1 MLPFAGRVC
10 ALAVFLLLAACQGAP
25 VHEVRSEYS
34 HIKVVDYGSRRALLF
49 VDESGKADVTQTLI
63 DLKQPYRLQHPYA
76 QSMMAGLL
84 YPPQARS
91 VLLVGLGGGAFVH
104 FLNRHFPELRLDVVE
119 LDPAVVKV
127 ARDYFGTAENART
140 RIYVGDGR
148 DFLQR
153 AAGRYDLILLDAHL
167 HPGAETDKTGHPLS
181 LQTQAFYRSLH
192 ERLQPGG
199 AALFN
204 LIARGEQDAYI
215 ASICR
220 AFAATELLWTPA
232 RGNVI
237 VVATP
242 GAVLDA
248 ATLHA
253 RARALDERGDYGFSF
268 NELLDSREPACRQ
281 RPS

>member
-1 MLPFAGRVC
+1 MAGVRPLLVLWC
-10 ALAVFLLLAACQGAP
+10 LLLAACQGAP

-49 VDESGKADVTQTLI
+49 VDESGKADVVQTLI
-63 DLKQPYRLQHPYA
+63 DLKQPGRLQHPYA
-76 QSMMAGLL
+76 RTMMAGLL
-84 YPPQARS
+84 YPAETTS
-91 VLLVGLGGGAFVH
+91 VLLIGLGGGAVVH

-140 RIYVGDGR
+140 RIFVGDGR

-204 LIARGEQDAYI
+204 LIARGEERAYI

-237 VVATP
+237 VVAQP
-242 GAVLDA
+242 GPMPDD

-253 RARALDERGDYGFSF
+253 RARALDGRGDYGFTF
-268 NELLDSREPACRQ
+268 DGLLESREAAACPQ

>member
-1 MLPFAGRVC
+1 MAGVRPLLFFC
-10 ALAVFLLLAACQGAP
+10 CLLLAACAGTP

-34 HIKVVDYGSRRALLF
+34 HIKVVDYGSQRALLF
-49 VDESGKADVTQTLI
+49 VDEAGKADVIQTLI
-63 DLKQPYRLQHPYA
+63 DLKQPERLQHLYA
-76 QSMMAGLL
+76 RAMMAGLL
-84 YPPQARS
+84 YPAETKS
-91 VLLVGLGGGAFVH
+91 LLLIGLGGGALVH
-104 FLNRHFPELRLDVVE
+104 FLNAYFPEVSLDVVE

-140 RIYVGDGR
+140 RIFVGDGR

-192 ERLQPGG
+192 QRLQPGG

-204 LIARGEQDAYI
+204 LIARGEERAYI

-220 AFAATELLWTPA
+220 AFTATELLWTPA

-237 VVATP
+237 VVAMP
-242 GAVLDA
+242 GPMPDD

-253 RARALDERGDYGFSF
+253 RARALDGGGDYGFSF
-268 NELLDSREPACRQ
+268 DRLLESREAAACPQ

>member
-1 MLPFAGRVC
+1 MLLC
-10 ALAVFLLLAACQGAP
+10 LLLAACAGAP

-34 HIKVVDYGSRRALLF
+34 HIKVVDYGSQRALLF
-49 VDESGKADVTQTLI
+49 VDEQGQADVVQTLI
-63 DLKQPYRLQHPYA
+63 DLKQPERLQHPYA
-76 QSMMAGLL
+76 RAMMAGLL
-84 YPPQARS
+84 YPPETKS

-104 FLNRHFPELRLDVVE
+104 FFNRYFPGVQLDVVE

-127 ARDYFGTAENART
+127 AREYFGTAENART
-140 RIYVGDGR
+140 RIFVDDGR
-148 DFLQR
+148 DFLER

-199 AALFN
+199 VALFN
-204 LIARGEQDAYI
+204 LIARGEEAAYI

-220 AFAATELLWTPA
+220 AFADTELIWTPA

-237 VVATP
+237 VVAMP
-242 GAVLDA
+242 AAMPDD
-248 ATLHA
+248 ATLRA
-253 RARALDERGDYGFSF
+253 RARQLDARGDYGFSF
-268 NELLDSREPACRQ
+268 NELVKGREPACQ

>member
-1 MLPFAGRVC
+1 
-10 ALAVFLLLAACQGAP
+10 LLLAACAGTP

-34 HIKVVDYGSRRALLF
+34 HIKVVDYGSQRALLF
-49 VDESGKADVTQTLI
+49 VDEAGKADVVQTLI
-63 DLKQPYRLQHPYA
+63 DLKQPERLQHLYA
-76 QSMMAGLL
+76 RAMMAGLL
-84 YPPQARS
+84 YPAETKS
-91 VLLVGLGGGAFVH
+91 ILLIGLGGGALVH
-104 FLNRHFPELRLDVVE
+104 FLNAYFPEVSLDVVE

-127 ARDYFGTAENART
+127 ARDYFGTAGNART
-140 RIYVGDGR
+140 RIFVGDGR

-204 LIARGEQDAYI
+204 LIARGEERAYI

-237 VVATP
+237 VVAMP
-242 GAVLDA
+242 GPLPDD

-253 RARALDERGDYGFSF
+253 RARALDGRGDYGFSF
-268 NELLDSREPACRQ
+268 VELLDSHKPACGIRGQ
-281 RPS
+281 DNN

>member
-1 MLPFAGRVC
+1 MAGVRPLLVLWC
-10 ALAVFLLLAACQGAP
+10 LLLAACQGAP

-49 VDESGKADVTQTLI
+49 VDESGKADVVQTLI
-63 DLKQPYRLQHPYA
+63 DLKQPGRLQHPYA
-76 QSMMAGLL
+76 RTMMTGLL
-84 YPPQARS
+84 YPAETTS
-91 VLLVGLGGGAFVH
+91 VLLIGLGGGAFVH
-104 FLNRHFPELRLDVVE
+104 FLNRQFPELRLDVVE

-127 ARDYFGTAENART
+127 AREYFGTIENART
-140 RIYVGDGR
+140 RIFVGDGR

-204 LIARGEQDAYI
+204 LIARGEERAYI
-215 ASICR
+215 DSICR
-220 AFAATELLWTPA
+220 AFSATEVLWTPA

-237 VVATP
+237 VVAQP
-242 GAVLDA
+242 GPMPDD

-253 RARALDERGDYGFSF
+253 RARALDGRGDYGFTF
-268 NELLDSREPACRQ
+268 DGLLESREAAACPQ

>member
-1 MLPFAGRVC
+1 LLC
-10 ALAVFLLLAACQGAP
+10 ALLAACRGAP

-34 HIKVVDYGSRRALLF
+34 HIKVVDYGSQRALLF
-49 VDESGKADVTQTLI
+49 VDEAGKADVIQTLI
-63 DLKQPYRLQHPYA
+63 DLKQPERLQHLYA
-76 QSMMAGLL
+76 RAMMAGLL
-84 YPPQARS
+84 YPAETKS
-91 VLLVGLGGGAFVH
+91 ILLIGLGGGALAH
-104 FLNRHFPELRLDVVE
+104 FLNAYFPEVSLDVVE

-140 RIYVGDGR
+140 RIFVGDGR

-167 HPGAETDKTGHPLS
+167 HPGAETDRTGHPLS

-204 LIARGEQDAYI
+204 LIARGEERAYI

-237 VVATP
+237 VVAMP
-242 GAVLDA
+242 GPMPDD

-253 RARALDERGDYGFSF
+253 RARALDGRGDYGFSF
-268 NELLDSREPACRQ
+268 VELLDSRKPACGIRGQ
-281 RPS
+281 DNN

>member
-1 MLPFAGRVC
+1 LAGVRP
-10 ALAVFLLLAACQGAP
+10 LLVFGCLLLAACAGAP

-49 VDESGKADVTQTLI
+49 VDEAGKADVIQTLI
-63 DLKQPYRLQHPYA
+63 DLKQPERLQHLYA
-76 QSMMAGLL
+76 RTMMAGLL
-84 YPPQARS
+84 YPVETKS
-91 VLLVGLGGGAFVH
+91 VLLVGLGGGALVH
-104 FLNRHFPELRLDVVE
+104 FLNRHFPDVQLDVVE

-140 RIYVGDGR
+140 RIFVGDGR
-148 DFLQR
+148 DFLLR

-181 LQTQAFYRSLH
+181 LQTQTFYRSLH
-192 ERLQPGG
+192 DRLQPGG

-204 LIARGEQDAYI
+204 LIARGEERAYI

-220 AFAATELLWTPA
+220 AFTATELLWTPA

-237 VVATP
+237 VVAMP
-242 GAVLDA
+242 AAMPDDA
-248 ATLHA
+248 KLHA
-253 RARALDERGDYGFSF
+253 RARQLDGRGDYGFSF
-268 NELLDSREPACRQ
+268 EEVLNSREAAACPQ

>member
-1 MLPFAGRVC
+1 MAGVRP
-10 ALAVFLLLAACQGAP
+10 LLLFGCLLFAACAGAP

-34 HIKVVDYGSRRALLF
+34 HIKVVDYGSQRALLF
-49 VDESGKADVTQTLI
+49 VDEAGKADVVQTLI
-63 DLKQPYRLQHPYA
+63 DLREPARLQHLYA
-76 QSMMAGLL
+76 RSMMAGLL
-84 YPPQARS
+84 YPAETKS
-91 VLLVGLGGGAFVH
+91 ILLIGLGGGALVH
-104 FLNRHFPELRLDVVE
+104 FLNAYFPEVSLDVVE

-140 RIYVGDGR
+140 RIFVGDGR

-204 LIARGEQDAYI
+204 LIARGEERAYI

-237 VVATP
+237 VVAMP
-242 GAVLDA
+242 GPMPDDA
-248 ATLHA
+248 RLHA
-253 RARALDERGDYGFSF
+253 RARALDGGGDYGFSF
-268 NELLDSREPACRQ
+268 DRLLESREAAACPQ